1 MKTKNEPIA
10 WVDLLRIFAC
20 FLVVLSHSCDPFVA
34 QFDAKYDEFLT
45 GTAIGSIVRCCVPL
59 FVMISGV
66 LLLPVKMDMRSF
78 YSRRAKRILIPTIF
92 WALALPVAY
101 YLYLTYGVTQTVNLN
116 IVMEDH
122 TLAKTIQKLY
132 LFLFNF
138 NYDIIPLWYVYMLI
152 GLYLFMPV
160 ISPWLAQASKKEI
173 RTFLYIWVA
182 STLLPYMQ
190 MVAPILGYQG
200 NYGNMGILGIC
211 DWNAYGTFY
220 YFSGFLGYIV
230 LAYYLVRFPLEWSW
244 KKTLSIAAPLFLMGY
259 AITTFG
265 YIYTQKMFPGSY
277 ANLEIIW
284 LFSGINVMMM
294 TFSVFVVMQKIKI
307 TSSPLLRTISGLTF
321 GIYLCHFI
329 FVQMG
334 YDLIY
339 TQIQLPAYIQIPCIA
354 LFTFL
359 MAGLVAWMMSLNKVT
374 RRFIM

>member
-1 MKTKNEPIA
+1 MEMKKEPIA
-10 WVDLLRIFAC
+10 WVDLLRIIAC
-20 FLVVLSHSCDPFVA
+20 FLVILSHSCDPFVA
-34 QFDAKYDEFLT
+34 QFDAKYNEFLA
-45 GTAIGSIVRCCVPL
+45 GTSIGSIVRCCVPL

-78 YSRRAKRILIPTIF
+78 YSRRAKRILIPAIF
-92 WALALPVAY
+92 WALVLPVAY
-101 YLYLTYGVTQTVNLN
+101 YLYLTYGVAQTVNLN

-122 TLAKTIQKLY
+122 TLAATLQKLY
-132 LFLFNF
+132 LFVFNF
-138 NYDIIPLWYVYMLI
+138 NYDIIPLWYIYMLI
-152 GLYLFMPV
+152 GLYLFMPI

-190 MVAPILGYQG
+190 MVAPMLGYQG

-230 LAYYLVRFPLEWSW
+230 LAYYLVRFPLQWSW
-244 KKTLSIAAPLFLMGY
+244 KKTLSIAIPLFILGY

-294 TFSVFVVMQKIKI
+294 TFSVFIVMQKIKI
-307 TSSPLLRTISGLTF
+307 TSSPILRTISGLTF

-329 FVQMG
+329 FVQIG
-334 YDLIY
+334 YDWIY
-339 TQIQLPAYIQIPCIA
+339 TQTELPSYIQIPCIA
-354 LFTFL
+354 FFAFS
-359 MAGLVAWMMSLNKVT
+359 MAGLIVWIMSLNRFT

>member
-1 MKTKNEPIA
+1 MEMKKEPIA
-10 WVDLLRIFAC
+10 WVDLLRIIAC
-20 FLVVLSHSCDPFVA
+20 FLVILSHSCDPFVA
-34 QFDAKYDEFLT
+34 QFDAKYDEFLA
-45 GTAIGSIVRCCVPL
+45 GTFIGSIVRCCVPL

-66 LLLPVKMDMRSF
+66 LLLPVKMDMSSF
-78 YSRRAKRILIPTIF
+78 YSKRAKRILLPAIF
-92 WALALPVAY
+92 WALVLPVAY
-101 YLYLTYGVTQTVNLN
+101 YLYLTYGVAQTVNLN

-122 TLAKTIQKLY
+122 TLNATLQKLY
-132 LFLFNF
+132 LFVFNF
-138 NYDIIPLWYVYMLI
+138 NYDIIPLWYIYMLI

-173 RTFLYIWVA
+173 RLFLYIWVA

-190 MVAPILGYQG
+190 MVAPMLGYQG
-200 NYGNMGILGIC
+200 NYGNKGILGIC

-230 LAYYLVRFPLEWSW
+230 LAYYMMRFPLQWSW
-244 KKTLSIAAPLFLMGY
+244 KKTLSVAIPLFILGY

-294 TFSVFVVMQKIKI
+294 TFSVFIVMQKIRI
-307 TSSPLLRTISGLTF
+307 TSSPILRTISGLTF

-334 YDLIY
+334 YDWIY
-339 TQIQLPAYIQIPCIA
+339 TQTDLPSYIQIPCIA
-354 LFTFL
+354 LFAFS
-359 MAGLVAWMMSLNKVT
+359 MAGLVAWIMSLNRFT